1 MLRRLATLCLLL
13 TLCHA
18 AAARAQDGGDLLSRV
33 NNLRASLGLPPYRV
47 NAALSAAAQG
57 QAEWMAATGTI
68 SHARPDGSGPRT
80 RALAAGYP
88 SSDVTENIYGGTNAS
103 ADTAWAFWVN
113 SPIHYNG
120 MTNARYQEIGIGSA
134 RSSGMTT
141 YVLVFGNP
149 GGPEPAAAAQPGASR
164 GGGRSAPPAQPSY
177 VVGLDPFGNIMHEV
191 QPGDTL
197 GDIALIYGYTW
208 SDIPYMKELNN
219 IEDHRA
225 LVVGS
230 IFLVPPRDGTY
241 TPTPGD
247 APPAAT
253 APAADEP
260 AEARED
266 EPAAPPPAAS
276 PTATPEPTR
285 LAIATAAAMPE
296 VIAMAV
302 PVSTATLG
310 STGTPVALAAGAAP
324 AAASGSTIARNAGV
338 PPALGLALAL
348 QVGLLIAAGVEF
360 ARRWRRRR

>member
-1 MLRRLATLCLLL
+1 MLRRFATFCLLL
-13 TLCHA
+13 ILCHA

-33 NNLRASLGLPPYRV
+33 NNLRASLGLPPYRL

-103 ADTAWAFWVN
+103 PDAAWAFWVN
-113 SPIHYNG
+113 SPVHYNG

-134 RSSGMTT
+134 RSSSMTT
-141 YVLVFGNP
+141 YVLMFGNP
-149 GGPEPAAAAQPGASR
+149 GGPEPMAAAQPGASR
-164 GGGRSAPPAQPSY
+164 GGSRSAPPAQPSY

-241 TPTPGD
+241 TPTPDD

-260 AEARED
+260 ATL
-266 EPAAPPPAAS
+266 PPTTS

-296 VIAMAV
+296 VIAMAA
-302 PVSTATLG
+302 PVSTATPDSAG
-310 STGTPVALAAGAAP
+310 MPVALAAGAAP
-324 AAASGSTIARNAGV
+324 AAASTSTIARNAGA
-338 PPALGLALAL
+338 PPVLGLALAL

-360 ARRWRRRR
+360 ARRWRRQR